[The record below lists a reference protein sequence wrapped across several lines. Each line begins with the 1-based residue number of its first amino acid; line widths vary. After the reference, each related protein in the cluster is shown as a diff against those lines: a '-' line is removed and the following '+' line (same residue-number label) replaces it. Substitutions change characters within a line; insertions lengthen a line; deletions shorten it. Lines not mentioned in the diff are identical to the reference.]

1 MANNNNWQLQV
12 LNKVLAEEEANAR
25 LKRRDPAAYEAKM
38 LAQLPT
44 SKCCLCGE
52 TFSWSKRKRPLAV
65 RISTTNSIAAIELGS
80 KRKRPLAVRI
90 STTNSI
96 TAIELTRFGVKPPWS
111 NLER

>member
-52 TFSWSKRKRPLAV
+52 TFKGYGHNAFPVRDEGAACDECNSKIVVPQCILKW
-65 RISTTNSIAAIELGS
+65 
-80 KRKRPLAVRI
+80 
-90 STTNSI
+90 
-96 TAIELTRFGVKPPWS
+96 TAREP
-111 NLER
+111 